1 MQAGTKTL
9 QELILEQEQEILKL
23 SSKYESHV
31 SGDDLSCQ
39 GVQGDVVD
47 AKEWLKKHTME
58 TLKAED
64 WKTIQGVQG
73 LNCEHFRVW
82 LENCTKHSFLQC
94 DNQLEDFKANRKT
107 LQEIFEEQERII
119 KQVALDCQKKEANM
133 SLKQVAADM
142 RQHGVLSTIYKL
154 RLSLRVFFTQYG
166 VLGIVFHQTVA
177 FMALGASYASV
188 YVLVT
193 RYTLLE
199 AVCKLYLHP
208 CLSVL
213 LAGFKYVMFFVAA
226 ALMLWHC

>member
-1 MQAGTKTL
+1 MQTGTKTL

-73 LNCEHFRVW
+73 LNCEHFKMW
-82 LENCTKHSFLQC
+82 LENCSKHSFLQC
-94 DNQLEDFKANRKT
+94 ENQLQDFKENRKT
-107 LQEIFEEQERII
+107 LQEIFEEQERVI
-119 KQVALDCQKKEANM
+119 KQVALDYQNQKEVASERDASM

-142 RQHGVLSTIYKL
+142 RQHGALRTIYNL
-154 RLSLRVFFTQYG
+154 RQSLRVFFTQYG

-193 RYTLLE
+193 RYIL
-199 AVCKLYLHP
+199 
-208 CLSVL
+208 VL
-213 LAGFKYVMFFVAA
+213 LRCFSNPWFV
-226 ALMLWHC
+226 CTYFD